1 MAKALGRD
9 DAEGELEVL
18 ELVLELVLLLVGDG
32 QDGELDLGPPVLP
45 PLELGE
51 ERPELVLLVDGEL
64 VELGVEELGRAD
76 EPVGSVRMDVA
87 EERCGRFGALSCDEG
102 GSLGYGQAPSE
113 TCKDSGGVVSSD
125 ELLEEFGRGG
135 VSEGFSLGD
144 F

>member
-1 MAKALGRD
+1 MMAEALGGD

-32 QDGELDLGPPVLP
+32 QDGELDLVPPVLP

-87 EERCGRFGALSCDEG
+87 EERCGRFGASSCDEG
-102 GSLGYGQAPSE
+102 GSFCYG
-113 TCKDSGGVVSSD
+113 
-125 ELLEEFGRGG
+125 
-135 VSEGFSLGD
+135 
-144 F
+144 